1 MGKFKRVIYK
11 KNPLIEVILQIK
23 FPTILS
29 INSKEP
35 AEFQEAIRQMYPIY
49 QLAVENEQELN
60 IAVNGE
66 SLLPSIVQKQ
76 QHKNHNFISADGQYK
91 INLTSSFISLSTLSY
106 TRWEDMLA
114 HFQTPFQKF
123 VEIYNPPFLER
134 VGLRYIDA
142 FSREKLGLQGKEWNT
157 LIRPTWLGALCSIE
171 EDRVIGSGLDVEY
184 KLDNGISRV
193 KVHTGLGK
201 VNTLPDMVFIVDSD
215 FIHIKNEK
223 VEQFEAIANYLH
235 NNAGQFIQSVI
246 TEDLHCAMLPEEL
259 V

>member
-91 INLTSSFISLSTLSY
+91 IN
-106 TRWEDMLA
+106 
-114 HFQTPFQKF
+114 
-123 VEIYNPPFLER
+123 
-134 VGLRYIDA
+134 
-142 FSREKLGLQGKEWNT
+142 
-157 LIRPTWLGALCSIE
+157 
-171 EDRVIGSGLDVEY
+171 
-184 KLDNGISRV
+184 
-193 KVHTGLGK
+193 
-201 VNTLPDMVFIVDSD
+201 
-215 FIHIKNEK
+215 
-223 VEQFEAIANYLH
+223 
-235 NNAGQFIQSVI
+235 
-246 TEDLHCAMLPEEL
+246 
-259 V
+259 